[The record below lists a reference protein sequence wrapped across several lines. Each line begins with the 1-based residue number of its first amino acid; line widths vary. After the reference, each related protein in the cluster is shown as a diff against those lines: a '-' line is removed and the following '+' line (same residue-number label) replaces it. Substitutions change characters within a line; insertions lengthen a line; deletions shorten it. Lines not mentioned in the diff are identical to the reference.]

1 MGQLRH
7 GAWEARTGRV
17 RRRLRW
23 RGGGWLETRGTK
35 REGRLSW
42 SIRGALRSE
51 GAGIRRQGR

>member
-23 RGGGWLETRGTK
+23 RGGGQLETRGTK

-42 SIRGALRSE
+42 LTRGALRSK
-51 GAGIRRQGR
+51 GAGIRWRGR